1 MLATMVYFQK
11 DRYYP
16 GIQKWHVSYGGM
28 QHVKR
33 SMRHLK
39 MKVPGLLAA
48 ICCTW
53 IFAGCHQP
61 QAPEYYGFQDLRIGN
76 ADGRQATL
84 GTTLKFYNPNPFGLT
99 LKGAE
104 MDVWLNGKPA
114 GHSELDS
121 TVEIPKKDT
130 FYVPVT
136 MQLNLQGLLGN
147 ALQILL
153 EKQVTVVLDGKVH
166 LKRGAIPFSRPFH
179 YEGKEDINA
188 LLQGEN

>member
-1 MLATMVYFQK
+1 MLLTMDSFQK

-16 GIQKWHVSYGGM
+16 GIQKCHVSYGSM
-28 QHVKR
+28 QHVN
-33 SMRHLK
+33 S
-39 MKVPGLLAA
+39 KVPGLIFMLF
-48 ICCTW
+48 CCW
-53 IFAGCHQP
+53 IITSCHQP
-61 QAPEYYGFQDLRIGN
+61 QAPEYYGFQDLRIGR
-76 ADGRQATL
+76 ADGQQPTL
-84 GTTLKFYNPNPFGLT
+84 GTTLKFYNPNSFGLT

-114 GHSELDS
+114 GHSVLDS
-121 TVEIPKKDT
+121 TVQIPKKDT
-130 FYVPVT
+130 FFVPVT

-147 ALQILL
+147 ALQILM

-188 LLQGEN
+188 LLQGGY